1 VNSTLPIQPPF
12 VEESS
17 VTRWDQ
23 TTEVLVIGF
32 GCAGA
37 CAAIEARRAG
47 AEVLVLERAS
57 GGGGTSALSGGVL
70 YMGGGTPVQLAA
82 GFADSREAMFL
93 YLMAAS
99 GPRPDESKIDRFC
112 TRSLEHFEFIR
123 SCGVEF
129 KPTFYPHYSGEPPTD
144 DGLVYS
150 GNENAWPYCEL
161 AMPAPRGHVPRVPGA
176 AGGLLMAQLTRAAA
190 EAQAAILTDARA
202 TALIRARDGTV
213 LGAAVHVAGETAH
226 IRATQGVIL
235 TTGGFINNDAMVD
248 QHAPLLRRCSIRV
261 GAEGDDGS
269 GIRMGMAVGANAV
282 HLEMGSI
289 SLPIHPPKSVSKGI
303 LVNRTGQRF
312 INEDVYMGLLGEHVL
327 FRQDGESY
335 LIFDD
340 ATFTRPALDR
350 TLLGVGETPAE
361 LAVEIGVPAAA
372 LEATIALY
380 NQGALRGEDPLF
392 HKHADYLVPLQKPP
406 FGAFDCRTEESPFA
420 AFTLGGLETDA
431 NGAVLTPAGER
442 IPGLYAAGRATS
454 GIAAPGYASGLSL
467 GDGSFFGRMAG
478 RSAAQRNS

>member
-1 VNSTLPIQPPF
+1 MKPTLPAQPPF
-12 VEESS
+12 LEESS

-37 CAAIEARRAG
+37 CAAIEARRSG

-70 YMGGGTPVQLAA
+70 YMGGRHPDPNSRQAFRIQVRRC
-82 GFADSREAMFL
+82 FATSWPPAVRARTSRKL
-93 YLMAAS
+93 
-99 GPRPDESKIDRFC
+99 IVFC

-161 AMPAPRGHVPRVPGA
+161 AAPAPRGHVPRVPGA
-176 AGGLLMAQLTRAAA
+176 AGGLLMAQLTRAAVD
-190 EAQAAILTDARA
+190 AQAAVLTDARA
-202 TALIRARDGTV
+202 TALVRARDGI
-213 LGAAVHVAGETAH
+213 GSWSGCPRSRRNRAY

-235 TTGGFINNDAMVD
+235 TTGGFINNDAMID

-269 GIRMGMAVGANAV
+269 GIRMGMAVGGNAV

-327 FRQDGESY
+327 FRQDGVSY

-340 ATFTRPALDR
+340 ATFTRPASR
-350 TLLGVGETPAE
+350 PHPTRR
-361 LAVEIGVPAAA
+361 
-372 LEATIALY
+372 
-380 NQGALRGEDPLF
+380 RGNSRRSLPQKSEF
-392 HKHADYLVPLQKPP
+392 LQPP
-406 FGAFDCRTEESPFA
+406 
-420 AFTLGGLETDA
+420 
-431 NGAVLTPAGER
+431 
-442 IPGLYAAGRATS
+442 
-454 GIAAPGYASGLSL
+454 
-467 GDGSFFGRMAG
+467 
-478 RSAAQRNS
+478 